1 MPSDMRVDGIP
12 IITDEA
18 EALEALKD
26 DALIAFDLETSGLS
40 PWKDKIALLQL
51 YGDRSGAL
59 VGLHLRGKP
68 LSPRLKKFLSRP
80 GVTLVGHNV
89 VNFDALFA
97 HVAGVDVTKPTWYD
111 TLVAEQVITPA
122 ARRDVRYNLKDSV
135 RRRLGVELDK
145 TVDHSWMNAELTT
158 KQWEYAMR
166 DVTYLPAL
174 MREQYAVAERTDQR
188 RALDFEVALTPVVI
202 RMICNGMPISKKSFD
217 KFRREQDINEQVWG
231 AKLRAGWEAE
241 DPDGN
246 KVWVKGLGDVNPIN
260 KKKTPERLNLGSTKQ
275 LQAAI
280 KATFNITLKSTN
292 AETLADLR
300 TALAERESWGRVRFV
315 EGLLEYKTAKK
326 RLETYTPEWWDK
338 HVVDHGNGNYRIH
351 ARHRQCGAATVRFT
365 VSDPNMQQI
374 PRDGR
379 WIFRA
384 RPGYKLV
391 SADYSAIE
399 VWVAAFIS
407 KDAVLLEALLSSDA
421 YTKIYSDANG
431 IPFED
436 VTPEQRQDGKA
447 LAFRMLFGGGWKNFH
462 HHIRLQGSSN
472 TPLQTKQLVANFF
485 AVYEGL
491 DAMRQEA
498 YRLADEGR
506 PVWITLLNG
515 AKRLLAGADLKAT
528 TILNT
533 PIQGNAGVGLKSAM
547 TMLRA
552 AGLDQYLVETVHDEL
567 VFEVPDDEVERVA
580 GVAETLPSGKVKWTG
595 GTVANVMVTGMRK
608 YINVPIKVG
617 VAVGQEWGK

>member
-1 MPSDMRVDGIP
+1 MPSGMTVDGIP

-18 EALEALKD
+18 EALEALRD
-26 DALIAFDLETSGLS
+26 DKLIAFDLETSGLS
-40 PWKDKIALLQL
+40 PWRDKVALLQL
-51 YGDRSGAL
+51 YGDKSGAL
-59 VGLHLRGKP
+59 VGLHLRGRP
-68 LSPRLKKFLSRP
+68 FSPRLKKFLSRP

-122 ARRDVRYNLKDSV
+122 ARRDVRYNLKDTV
-135 RRRLGVELDK
+135 RRRLGIELDK
-145 TVDHSWMNAELTT
+145 TVDHSWMNEELTE
-158 KQWEYAMR
+158 KQWTYAMR

-188 RALDFEVALTPVVI
+188 RALDFEVALTPVVV
-202 RMICNGMPISKKSFD
+202 RMICNGMPID
-217 KFRREQDINEQVWG
+217 KTSFRRFVKEQSAKELMWG
-231 AKLRAGWEAE
+231 ERLMHGWTAE

-246 KVWVKGLGDVNPIN
+246 EVRVRGLGEVNPIS
-260 KKKTPERLNLGSTKQ
+260 KKKVPERINLGSTKQ

-280 KATFNITLKSTN
+280 KATFNIKLKSTN

-300 TALAERESWGRVRFV
+300 TALAERESWSRVRFV

-338 HVVDHGNGNYRIH
+338 HVVDHGNGNHRIH

-384 RPGYKLV
+384 RPGYKIV

-407 KDAVLLEALLSSDA
+407 KDAVLLEALMSSDA
-421 YTKIYSDANG
+421 YKKIYSDANG
-431 IPFED
+431 IAFED
-436 VTPEQRQDGKA
+436 VSKEQRQDGKA

-462 HHIRLQGSSN
+462 HHIRLQGSNN
-472 TPLQTKQLVANFF
+472 TPAQTKQLVANFF

-491 DAMRQEA
+491 DRMRQEA

-515 AKRLLAGADLKAT
+515 AKRLLTGADLKAT

-552 AGLDQYLVETVHDEL
+552 AGVDQYLVETVHDEL
-567 VFEVPDDEVERVA
+567 VFEVPDEEVERVSE
-580 GVAETLPSGKVKWTG
+580 VVK
-595 GTVANVMVTGMRK
+595 NVMITGMRK
-608 YINVPIKVG
+608 YINVPVKVG